1 MGVLELSK
9 IKIKKRNS
17 FADLTGLF
25 FALAVI
31 FGAAIFFLILYNVYN
46 EHLKDKLNDA
56 LTSSTPVD
64 ASANVTKM
72 LDEAGEGLS
81 RFNPLF
87 PFLIVG
93 VFGFVL
99 VSALMF
105 KSHPAFLF
113 IGLIVLAVAL
123 ILAVIYSN
131 VYEAIAENPEFINTD
146 SEFTIIGIFLDNL
159 PIVILLLFVAIAIIL
174 YGMSGRTPGG
184 QI

>member
-1 MGVLELSK
+1 MELLKLRK
-9 IKIKKRNS
+9 ITKRNS

-31 FGAAIFFLILYNVYN
+31 FGAAIFFLILYNAYN
-46 EHLKDKLNDA
+46 EHIKDNLNEA
-56 LTSSTPVD
+56 LTASTDVD
-64 ASANVTKM
+64 PDSNVTKM
-72 LDEAGEGLS
+72 LDEAGEGIS

-87 PFLIVG
+87 PLLIIG

-105 KSHPAFLF
+105 RSHPAFLF

-123 ILAVIYSN
+123 ILAAIYSN
-131 VYEAIAENPEFINTD
+131 VYTRIAEDDEFTNTD
-146 SEFTIIGIFLDNL
+146 TEFNIIGLFLDNL
-159 PIVILLLFVAIAIIL
+159 PIVIMLLFVAIAIIL
-174 YGMSGRTPGG
+174 YALSGRTPGG